1 MLPELIETTSNVS
14 SENYEAELDTEM
26 RKISTIKLDR
36 ELYDRLTTIRMS
48 PYERSMAI
56 GAMQNAEAI
65 IDTMAW
71 IARKFES
78 LAQRLS
84 ARRVPAQPSFRH

>member
-1 MLPELIETTSNVS
+1 
-14 SENYEAELDTEM
+14 M
-26 RKISTIKLDR
+26 RKISTTKFDR

-65 IDTMAW
+65 IDAMAW
-71 IARKFES
+71 IARKFEG

-84 ARRVPAQPSFRH
+84 ARRVSTQPSFKH